1 MAPSFA
7 ADLQVPLLSG
17 EAHAPNRSAWLPTRR
32 LLVVLLALGATCMS
46 CAVLI
51 GGRAGTVV
59 LLLGVTILAAH
70 AVLQSYSISITVHEL
85 RERAVN
91 LFTPV
96 GVPLAIPSKGTGTA
110 PAAAT
115 ESDEQLVLSVN
126 GIEHRLTNP
135 SPSLLLVDFIRS
147 LGLTGTKVACGE
159 GGCGSCT
166 VIATGADGVPRS
178 INACLRLLCA
188 CDGLAITTT
197 EGLGSQAEGF
207 AAVQQV
213 IIKLGGSQCGFC
225 TPGWVSAMAALLA
238 RKAASG
244 KTLSKAEIESSFDG
258 NLCRCTGYRPILQAF
273 KAAFADDSTE
283 EERQRAGVADLEEL
297 GTTPCH
303 DVRTGDACGRE
314 CDQAC
319 PPERS
324 SRRLAQDG
332 APETTRRS
340 FRRLALDDARD
351 ATLNAA
357 CAAPAGV
364 LSARRRERTLSFEDS
379 ATGMRYLRPTT
390 LPALQQ
396 ALLDTPDALL
406 VCANTGMGVAKYYS
420 PQGPTGPAAQ
430 PPQRDA
436 TLIDVSQVDV
446 LKTAPV
452 VSTVTPLGPTLTC
465 GAAVTLE
472 TLLGAME
479 NAAGGGSATAA
490 GIARQLKRIATTQ
503 VRGVGSWAGN
513 LALAAA
519 NPAFASDLA
528 VALCGAGATVLT
540 VSRTDGGPPRVSTVL
555 DYLRCG
561 GHGVVLVTLAVPLAT
576 ATVFYVDKVSLR
588 HANAHSIVNAA
599 VRFELELTQPPPSY
613 AAAVNPG
620 FGHNLG
626 HNRAVAAAAPPQ
638 LIVRSCSAAFGGL
651 VSGGLFVPSAAPSAL
666 VGRSLTDPTTLEA
679 WVAGLQSEALAIG
692 LSNDPRHAS
701 AYRLQ
706 LLRAYAY
713 KAVLH
718 ALYTH
723 GLLVP
728 RLASAVAD
736 SLAAISDRVVSS
748 GVQQIDVSDPSLKP
762 VSESMPTLDAILQA
776 SGEALYTSDL
786 CSGSGGYAGAVG
798 AGRALFG
805 AFVST
810 PAGSV
815 GQVLHS
821 IQT

>member
-1 MAPSFA
+1 
-7 ADLQVPLLSG
+7 
-17 EAHAPNRSAWLPTRR
+17 
-32 LLVVLLALGATCMS
+32 
-46 CAVLI
+46 
-51 GGRAGTVV
+51 
-59 LLLGVTILAAH
+59 
-70 AVLQSYSISITVHEL
+70 
-85 RERAVN
+85 
-91 LFTPV
+91 
-96 GVPLAIPSKGTGTA
+96 
-110 PAAAT
+110 
-115 ESDEQLVLSVN
+115 
-126 GIEHRLTNP
+126 
-135 SPSLLLVDFIRS
+135 
-147 LGLTGTKVACGE
+147 
-159 GGCGSCT
+159 
-166 VIATGADGVPRS
+166 VPRS

-207 AAVQQV
+207 AAVQQA

-303 DVRTGDACGRE
+303 DVRTGEACGRE

-340 FRRLALDDARD
+340 SRRLALDDARD

-364 LSARRRERTLSFEDS
+364 LRARRRERTLSFEDS

-446 LKTAPV
+446 LKTAPA

-503 VRGVGSWAGN
+503 VRGIGSWAGN
-513 LALAAA
+513 LAL
-519 NPAFASDLA
+519 
-528 VALCGAGATVLT
+528 
-540 VSRTDGGPPRVSTVL
+540 
-555 DYLRCG
+555 
-561 GHGVVLVTLAVPLAT
+561 
-576 ATVFYVDKVSLR
+576 
-588 HANAHSIVNAA
+588 
-599 VRFELELTQPPPSY
+599 
-613 AAAVNPG
+613 
-620 FGHNLG
+620 
-626 HNRAVAAAAPPQ
+626 
-638 LIVRSCSAAFGGL
+638 
-651 VSGGLFVPSAAPSAL
+651 
-666 VGRSLTDPTTLEA
+666 
-679 WVAGLQSEALAIG
+679 
-692 LSNDPRHAS
+692 
-701 AYRLQ
+701 
-706 LLRAYAY
+706 
-713 KAVLH
+713 
-718 ALYTH
+718 
-723 GLLVP
+723 
-728 RLASAVAD
+728 
-736 SLAAISDRVVSS
+736 
-748 GVQQIDVSDPSLKP
+748 
-762 VSESMPTLDAILQA
+762 M
-776 SGEALYTSDL
+776 TSD
-786 CSGSGGYAGAVG
+786 C
-798 AGRALFG
+798 
-805 AFVST
+805 
-810 PAGSV
+810 
-815 GQVLHS
+815 
-821 IQT
+821 I

>member
-1 MAPSFA
+1 MVPSFS
-7 ADLQVPLLSG
+7 ADLQVPLLG
-17 EAHAPNRSAWLPTRR
+17 EAHAPTRSAWLPTRR

-51 GGRAGTVV
+51 GGRAGMVM

-85 RERAVN
+85 RERAAN

-96 GVPLAIPSKGTGTA
+96 GVPLAIPSTGTGSA

-166 VIATGADGVPRS
+166 VIATGADSVPRS

-238 RKAASG
+238 RKAALG
-244 KTLSKAEIESSFDG
+244 KTLTKAEIESSFDG

-297 GTTPCH
+297 CTTPCH

-314 CDQAC
+314 CDRVC
-319 PPERS
+319 PAERS
-324 SRRLAQDG
+324 S
-332 APETTRRS
+332 
-340 FRRLALDDARD
+340 RRLALDDARD

-364 LSARRRERTLSFEDS
+364 VARRRELTLSFEDS
-379 ATGMRYLRPTT
+379 ATGMRYLRPTS

-420 PQGPTGPAAQ
+420 PQGPTGPEAQ

-446 LKTAPV
+446 LKTAPA

-472 TLLGAME
+472 ALLEAME
-479 NAAGGGSATAA
+479 GAAGGSGVGSATAA

-540 VSRTDGGPPRVSTVL
+540 VSRTDGGPPRVSTVA
-555 DYLRCG
+555 DYLRHG
-561 GHGVVLVTLAVPLAT
+561 GHNVVLVTLAVPLAT

-599 VRFELELTQPPPSY
+599 VRLELELTQPPPTY
-613 AAAVNPG
+613 AAAVNPS
-620 FGHNLG
+620 FGHS
-626 HNRAVAAAAPPQ
+626 RAVAAPAPPQ

-666 VGRSLTDPTTLEA
+666 VGRSLTDPATLEA

-692 LSNDPRHAS
+692 LSNDPRHSS

-748 GVQQIDVSDPSLKP
+748 GVQLIDVSDPSLKP
-762 VSESMPTLDAILQA
+762 VSESMPKLDAILQA

-798 AGRALFG
+798 AGSALYG

-815 GQVLHS
+815 GQVLLGG
-821 IQT
+821 